1 MNRNREPRELQFTS
15 AQLVI
20 VFILIIAL
28 GAFIFILGVSVGK
41 KQARLSEG
49 PAPVRKP
56 TAEKVA
62 QKVKP
67 PLEPKV
73 KAGAETKTEAVK
85 PNPPVGGTPKSDIQQ
100 EIASFKAQ
108 PKTTKTT
115 AQAAKPAASKTQ
127 PAAQPK
133 PAAPEAKTQPAGSKT
148 KTLPQPAVPAA
159 NPQVKPPATLFFIQ
173 VAAAPQKEEALRLA
187 GSIRNHGFTA
197 MVLDPLPT
205 DRTPYYRVRVGG
217 YQTEE
222 ERSLAAE
229 KLAVALGKKASDFYY
244 PPPEKTK

>member
-20 VFILIIAL
+20 VFVLIIAL

-56 TAEKVA
+56 AAEKMA
-62 QKVKP
+62 QKVRP

-85 PNPPVGGTPKSDIQQ
+85 PTPPVGGTPKSDIQQ

-127 PAAQPK
+127 PTAQPK
-133 PAAPEAKTQPAGSKT
+133 PPGYSFLYPGC
-148 KTLPQPAVPAA
+148 
-159 NPQVKPPATLFFIQ
+159 
-173 VAAAPQKEEALRLA
+173 
-187 GSIRNHGFTA
+187 
-197 MVLDPLPT
+197 
-205 DRTPYYRVRVGG
+205 GG
-217 YQTEE
+217 
-222 ERSLAAE
+222 
-229 KLAVALGKKASDFYY
+229 
-244 PPPEKTK
+244 PPERRGPPSGRLHKKPWLHGHGP

>member
-1 MNRNREPRELQFTS
+1 MNRSREPRELQFTS

-56 TAEKVA
+56 AAEKVA

-73 KAGAETKTEAVK
+73 KAGAETKTEAGK
-85 PNPPVGGTPKSDIQQ
+85 PTPPVGGTPKSDIQQ

-133 PAAPEAKTQPAGSKT
+133 LAAPEAKTQPAM
-148 KTLPQPAVPAA
+148 PAV

-187 GSIRNHGFTA
+187 GSIRNHGFTT

-229 KLAVALGKKASDFYY
+229 KLAAALNKNTSDFYY